1 MMMKKLFLTLI
12 MMLLVATAFAEDIRV
27 NLMRDQESVQIEAE
41 TGFSVTDINSGVHKD
56 IEKGRYYLSV
66 RGGALYLNDNVIGDN
81 VEIKRSEGGSL
92 PLINQK
98 RYNGSLLA
106 TPRAGR
112 VHLNNV
118 LDLEFFVSNVLPAKA
133 SPIWPDEAL
142 KAQAIAARS
151 YAKYMKLL
159 NKDNT
164 YDIEAND
171 KELPFNGL
179 GSEKTVIS
187 GAVQAT
193 VGQYLLDRD
202 GMPAMAVTTMSTGGR
217 TESAVNAFG
226 VSYSYLQSVEDFD
239 SDCPDYQWTMEF
251 SPATIRN
258 IIEQY
263 GDVIVGKIRSI
274 HLSPLSTPGDD
285 RSESGRVR
293 SLLVR
298 GEDGIARIDAYN
310 LIQQLEL
317 KSSLFDIETGVP
329 MPTKIDA
336 PIMNYYGVEVDRKEM
351 PINWGEN
358 RPHTWQGMSKSTHML
373 KGVKDEKVTFRGLG
387 NGHGVGLSI
396 WGARGL
402 ANKKKTY
409 EQILAH
415 YYPNT
420 KLVK

>member
-1 MMMKKLFLTLI
+1 MMRNLFFALI
-12 MMLLVATAFAEDIRV
+12 MLMLAVTGFAEDIRV
-27 NLMRDQESVQIEAE
+27 NLAKDQESVQVEAE
-41 TGFSVTDINSGVHKD
+41 SAFGVTDLNSGTHKD
-56 IEKGRYYLSV
+56 LNPGRYYLSV
-66 RGGALYLNDNVIGDN
+66 RGGGLYLNDELIGDN
-81 VEIKRSEGGSL
+81 VEISRKDGGSL
-92 PLINQK
+92 PMINQK
-98 RYNGSLLA
+98 RYNGA
-106 TPRAGR
+106 FYVTPRAGR

-118 LDLEFFVSNVLPAKA
+118 VDLEFFVSSVLPVKT

-142 KAQAIAARS
+142 KAQAVAARS

-164 YDIEAND
+164 YDIKAND
-171 KELPFNGL
+171 SELVFNGL
-179 GSEKTVIS
+179 GSEKAVIS
-187 GAVQAT
+187 NAVQAT

-202 GMPAMAVTTMSTGGR
+202 GMPAMAVSTMSTGGR
-217 TESAVNAFG
+217 TENAVDAFG
-226 VSYSYLQSVEDFD
+226 VSYSYLQSVKDYD
-239 SDCPDYQWTMEF
+239 SDCPDYRWTMEF
-251 SPATIRN
+251 SPAVIRN

-274 HLSPLSTPGDD
+274 HLSPLSEPGDD

-293 SLLVR
+293 TMLIR

-329 MPTKIDA
+329 MPTKIEA
-336 PIMNYYGVEVDRKEM
+336 PIMNYYGMEVGRKEM
-351 PINWGEN
+351 PINFGEN

-373 KGVKDEKVTFRGLG
+373 KGTKDEKVVFRGLG
-387 NGHGVGLSI
+387 FGHGVGLSV

-402 ANKKKTY
+402 ANKKYTY